1 VFRGSGHGQLFFLN
15 AEHRTPEHFFVILVS
30 SPVNCESIRTF
41 RAEDIPHIME
51 IERQAFPK
59 GRYPKELILE
69 YGRKYPDS
77 FIVLELEND
86 LAGYMIYDRG
96 GHIFSMA
103 VKPSFR
109 RRGLGGRMFS
119 YARKL
124 AHGNLWLEVR
134 SKNTGAIRFYE
145 SMGMRIRGKVPRY
158 YETDDALVMVDEGK
172 LEQFKAES

>member
-1 VFRGSGHGQLFFLN
+1 
-15 AEHRTPEHFFVILVS
+15 
-30 SPVNCESIRTF
+30 
-41 RAEDIPHIME
+41 ME

-69 YGRKYPDS
+69 YARKYPES
-77 FIVLELEND
+77 FIVLEQEND

-103 VKPSFR
+103 VKPAFR
-109 RRGLGGRMFS
+109 RRGLGSMMFT
-119 YARKL
+119 YARKH
-124 AHGNLWLEVR
+124 ADGKLWLEVR

-145 SMGMRIRGKVPRY
+145 SMGMRVRGKVPRY
-158 YETDDALVMVDEGK
+158 YETDDALVMAMDHGK